1 MNFPVFLIMLVQ
13 TLATIL
19 TILVIVDIVVSYFL
33 SPFHPIRSTLD
44 RIVQP
49 LLNPI
54 RRVVPMM
61 GMFDFSSLVLLIL
74 IQLVSNILI
83 SIISGL

>member
-1 MNFPVFLIMLVQ
+1 MIIQLLINIVR

-19 TILVIVDIVVSYFL
+19 MIAVIVDIVLSYFM

-44 RIVQP
+44 KVVQP

-54 RRVVPMM
+54 RKVVPAL
-61 GMFDFSSLVLLIL
+61 GGIDFSPLILVIL
-74 IQLVSNILI
+74 IQLAETVIIRILA
-83 SIISGL
+83 LFW

>member
-1 MNFPVFLIMLVQ
+1 MGVAGSLITVIQ

-19 TILVIVDIVVSYFL
+19 TILVIVDVIVSYFL
-33 SPFHPIRSTLD
+33 SPYHPIRNTLD

-49 LLNPI
+49 MLNPI
-54 RRVVPMM
+54 RRVVPMI

-74 IQLVSNILI
+74 IQLVATILTNILLGI
-83 SIISGL
+83 

>member
-1 MNFPVFLIMLVQ
+1 MNLGVLITVIQ

-19 TILVIVDIVVSYFL
+19 TILVIVDVIVSYFL
-33 SPFHPIRSTLD
+33 SPYHPIRNALD

-49 LLNPI
+49 MLNPI
-54 RRVVPMM
+54 RRVVPMF

-74 IQLVSNILI
+74 IQLVATILTNIILGI
-83 SIISGL
+83 